1 MRGIGGRGFGCGGGS
16 FSGGFPGTPKY
27 ALRFFR
33 PCRPCRSS
41 HIRRL
46 KPEANSRRPKRR
58 RKRRASGL
66 PALSCCLQRN
76 LGEWTPAWAFPLL
89 SLRCFLVFLC
99 LYAHFVVGSV
109 TVVVLTAFQVS
120 GRRRWGRHS
129 KNTADRH
136 RGGCGHRERCQGEP
150 RREEGT
156 RRLHGWSEFILS
168 RLFLILFSTLT

>member
-1 MRGIGGRGFGCGGGS
+1 MDPGL
-16 FSGGFPGTPKY
+16 GFPSPV
-27 ALRFFR
+27 
-33 PCRPCRSS
+33 
-41 HIRRL
+41 
-46 KPEANSRRPKRR
+46 
-58 RKRRASGL
+58 
-66 PALSCCLQRN
+66 
-76 LGEWTPAWAFPLL
+76 
-89 SLRCFLVFLC
+89 SLVLLVFLC

-168 RLFLILFSTLT
+168 RLFLTLFSTLT

>member
-1 MRGIGGRGFGCGGGS
+1 MRGIGGRGFGCGAGS

-76 LGEWTPAWAFPLL
+76 LGEWTPAWAFLSCLSGTSFFGVFMFVCPL
-89 SLRCFLVFLC
+89 RGGER
-99 LYAHFVVGSV
+99 H
-109 TVVVLTAFQVS
+109 
-120 GRRRWGRHS
+120 RRRPNCLSGFS
-129 KNTADRH
+129 KEKMGKTQQKYCRQTSWRLWTSRAL
-136 RGGCGHRERCQGEP
+136 P
-150 RREEGT
+150 R
-156 RRLHGWSEFILS
+156 
-168 RLFLILFSTLT
+168 